1 MIGDQSEPEVCIV
14 TKIFTPCTSK
24 TSKLRLMSSQAVQET
39 WIHRGGVPRAVHD
52 GCGMD

>member
-1 MIGDQSEPEVCIV
+1 MIGDRSEPEVCIV

-24 TSKLRLMSSQAVQET
+24 TSKVRLMSSQET

-52 GCGMD
+52 GWGMD

>member
-24 TSKLRLMSSQAVQET
+24 TSKLRLMSSQET
-39 WIHRGGVPRAVHD
+39 WIHRGGVPRAVHE
-52 GCGMD
+52 GWGMD

>member
-24 TSKLRLMSSQAVQET
+24 KSKLRLMSSQET

-52 GCGMD
+52 GWGMD